1 MEKIGVAD
9 YGIYAWSGG
18 FYDYGERI
26 ARVGAI
32 GFDGLERLYPTS
44 AEDALQKASNLKKM
58 KMGFATCNAENPELA
73 IRWTAALG
81 GKYVWAEVA
90 GGDFDSYVRRVREM
104 TRVANRYGIDV
115 AVHNHLGQTVES
127 QEEIEA
133 FLRDAP
139 LLPEYLV
146 ASPDLWNRRQDSGLS
161 GVAVMLGAA
170 KLPPLCRADDRRVAG
185 WRQLREYLHGKDGVP
200 FLYVDSQCSELISCM
215 QGLLCD
221 PHRPEDAASHP
232 HALTHA
238 PEALRY
244 AVMSRLG
251 CGGGADHARGAC
263 ADFRFS
269 VQGAW
274 D

>member
-90 GGDFDSYVRRVREM
+90 GGDFDTYVRQVREM

-115 AVHNHLGQTVES
+115 AVHNHLGQTVET

-133 FLRDAP
+133 FLKECP
-139 LLPEYLV
+139 ETKLLFDVGHL
-146 ASPDLWNRRQDSGLS
+146 A
-161 GVAVMLGAA
+161 
-170 KLPPLCRADDRRVAG
+170 VAG
-185 WRQLREYLHGKDGVP
+185 GDVEYVAATYYDRIVAYHLKGWQTSDTPDAKEWWRRGFFCGITQGDTPVNNEFVYKNAVKKGFDGWVFIEQDTHLRDPYLD
-200 FLYVDSQCSELISCM
+200 LEESYA
-215 QGLLCD
+215 LL
-221 PHRPEDAASHP
+221 RKWRME
-232 HALTHA
+232 
-238 PEALRY
+238 
-244 AVMSRLG
+244 V
-251 CGGGADHARGAC
+251 
-263 ADFRFS
+263 
-269 VQGAW
+269 
-274 D
+274 

>member
-81 GKYVWAEVA
+81 GTYVWAEVA
-90 GGDFDSYVRRVREM
+90 GGDFDSYVRQVREM

-133 FLRDAP
+133 FLRECP
-139 LLPEYLV
+139 ETKLLFDVGHL
-146 ASPDLWNRRQDSGLS
+146 A
-161 GVAVMLGAA
+161 
-170 KLPPLCRADDRRVAG
+170 VAG
-185 WRQLREYLHGKDGVP
+185 GRRGIRCRHLLRQNRCLP
-200 FLYVDSQCSELISCM
+200 SEGLANERHARCRGM
-215 QGLLCD
+215 VAAGLLL
-221 PHRPEDAASHP
+221 RSRAGRHP
-232 HALTHA
+232 HEQRIRLQKRREKRLQRVGIYRAGHA
-238 PEALRY
+238 PERPL
-244 AVMSRLG
+244 S
-251 CGGGADHARGAC
+251 
-263 ADFRFS
+263 
-269 VQGAW
+269 
-274 D
+274 